1 MSFIPRP
8 QEIYRHF
15 KGNLYQ
21 IITIA
26 QHSETGEQLV
36 IYQALYGEYQV
47 YARELS
53 MFLSPVDRVKY
64 PEASQ
69 LYRFERQGA
78 EGDPRRQEMAEAK
91 KTMTAQPASSHPVI
105 IEAAPAVEG
114 PGTDARAKTEIASEE
129 EFQLDP
135 MLVRFLD
142 ADTYEERLN
151 ILTGLHH
158 RITQEMITTM
168 AVASDVEVGDGEL
181 EERYGQLKTCLLTL
195 EKYECNRLRG

>member
-91 KTMTAQPASSHPVI
+91 KPMTAQPASSHPVI

-114 PGTDARAKTEIASEE
+114 PGTDAREKTEIASEE